1 MRKQSKCSCIW
12 KGWHQRIEVTEDRGR
27 RGGNCGS
34 PWRGQRQKLKA
45 SVMVRVRKLRG
56 RCSEG
61 KEDGR
66 GQSLSSFTELVVFEM
81 SDGGRNKKGWK
92 PVK

>member
-1 MRKQSKCSCIW
+1 MLLHLEGMASK
-12 KGWHQRIEVTEDRGR
+12 DRGYRGQREKR

-34 PWRGQRQKLKA
+34 PWRGQRQKLKT